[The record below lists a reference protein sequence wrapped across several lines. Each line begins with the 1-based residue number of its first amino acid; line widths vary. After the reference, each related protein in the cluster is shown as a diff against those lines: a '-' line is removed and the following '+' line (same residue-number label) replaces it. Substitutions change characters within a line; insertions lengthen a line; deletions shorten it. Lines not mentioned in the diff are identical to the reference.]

1 MNRVGNKFVSVILA
15 GMVTISAYGT
25 NSVAFAATNDETA
38 FKFPDVYDS
47 QYLKI
52 ESDAIINAKVNALV
66 KTMTQEEKFGLFGGN
81 GTGSNGEAGTLPGV
95 PRLGVPEAK
104 MYDGPAGVLSLYDTT
119 NPPIEQMLAATWDP
133 NMAYSYGKIT
143 GSENKAEGGNVQ
155 LGAQVDIMRMPQF
168 GRAKDQMGE
177 DPYLLSSLSP
187 QLTKGIQDQ
196 NVMTVLKHYAAFAQD
211 ATPATSTNVTV
222 SEQALHQIY
231 LPGFE
236 TAVKSGNAAGV
247 MSSYNMINRTF
258 ASANK
263 YLQLDVLRKMWG
275 FKGFTVTDWGGND
288 GFTLNKGTDIEM
300 PSLNNNSQANAEQK
314 ISSGEITQDTIDSA
328 AKDVL
333 TAYGKAGYLGL
344 VQILED
350 GTARQEVGRTKHI
363 TLPADLEQLA
373 TERTEN
379 TALARKVA
387 EEGAVL
393 LKNNDNV
400 LPLDKDKKVAVIGLG
415 GMHLISGIGGER
427 SYGTIG
433 NMVSPYESL
442 KEKLGDDKVEG
453 QVGIDIVGVPVPA
466 ENLYKDSNSSELGVT
481 RTYGVDASQGSA
493 SDQQGQIKT
502 SGSMTNTKM
511 GDHEIGEFACKDS
524 NIDFSTGTIGGI
536 PNKTYK
542 IDGADAGS
550 ATAFKKGSVYTWST
564 YLQAPEDGDY
574 SLILEGI
581 GGSLAATI
589 DLGNGTTKSL
599 GISSVNQGAQW
610 PADSIVPTETGMSI
624 SPATVTLVKGKR
636 YKVTVQGIASL
647 DQKDLQARFAWI
659 TPSQKT
665 DNYNNALTAAEN
677 ADTSVV
683 FAYRET
689 TQQGNTIADTTCAL
703 DSTQEKLILDVV
715 AKAKAKGHKVVVVL
729 NNSTPVTMERWIDKV
744 DGLLEMYFPG
754 QEGGIA
760 TAEILTGEVNPS
772 GKLAFTI
779 PKKDT
784 DTLITYSQSA
794 FDSQK
799 ITEAG
804 PEKPDSYYE
813 SAMKQFG
820 TKTIEE
826 TKQRL
831 AQMGM
836 DGKIHTSQYNEG
848 IMTGYRWYDYM
859 NIEPQYAFG
868 YGLSYTKFKYS
879 NLKISKNSQKGYDV
893 TFSATNTG
901 SVTGSE
907 TAQLYLGAAQVP
919 DGVQM
924 AKKQLAGYV
933 RVEDLAPSET
943 RTVNITVDNRALCY
957 WNSNSALVSREDGT
971 EDKWTLATGSRSI
984 MVGAASDDVRLNQTV
999 NVTPDMALSGTVD
1012 QTTTPS
1018 ATPVPGTYSSTQSV
1032 KLGCASSDATI
1043 YYTTNGTDPT
1053 TSGNVYSS
1061 PITVSSSQSIKAVAM
1076 RNGMPVSGII
1086 AFNYVINGNSSSGGS
1101 SSGSHSGGSSNGT
1114 TAGTTTTA
1122 ATISGSTITTSDGTT
1137 LVTDTTTDV
1146 RVAGSYTAKLT
1157 SSNGQAPKVVI
1168 GTPGVFEVQISTT
1181 NGKDYF
1187 VKLIPI
1193 GQTGAQAG
1201 VYIDGLK
1208 VFVATVGTSTA
1219 PSVKSDT
1226 TRPFTV
1232 RSGAS
1237 YIIKLMAGSRPTLVV
1252 GSGSAFKVVFVKS
1265 SGNEYFFRIVPT
1277 GKPGAS
1283 TGLYVN
1289 SGKAPITIA
1298 TVA

>member
-1 MNRVGNKFVSVILA
+1 MNTVGKKFVSVILA
-15 GMVTISAYGT
+15 GMITISACNTGT
-25 NSVAFAATNDETA
+25 IVMAATNDESA

-47 QYLKI
+47 QYLKV
-52 ESDAIINAKVNALV
+52 ESEAVINAKVDALI
-66 KTMTQEEKFGLFGGN
+66 KTMTQEEKFGLLGGN

-133 NMAYSYGKIT
+133 KMAYNYGKIT

-187 QLTKGIQDQ
+187 QLTKGMQDQ

-211 ATPATSTNVTV
+211 ATPATSTNVAV
-222 SEQALHQIY
+222 SEQALHEIY

-247 MSSYNMINRTF
+247 MSAYNMVNGTYS
-258 ASANK
+258 SANS

-275 FKGFTVTDWGGND
+275 YKGFTVTDWGGNNE
-288 GFTLNKGTDIEM
+288 FTLNKGTDIEM
-300 PSLNNNSQANAEQK
+300 PNLTNNSQANAEKK

-328 AKDVL
+328 AKHVL
-333 TAYGKAGYLGL
+333 TGYGKAGYLGL
-344 VQILED
+344 VQVLED

-393 LKNNDNV
+393 LKNNDRV
-400 LPLDKDKKVAVIGLG
+400 LPLDQDKKVAVIGLG

-466 ENLYKDSNSSELGVT
+466 ENLYKDSNSTDLGVT
-481 RTYGVDASQGSA
+481 RTYGVSSSQGSS
-493 SDQQGQIKT
+493 SDQQGQIKM
-502 SGSMTNTKM
+502 SGSMADTKM
-511 GDHEIGEFACKDS
+511 GNYAIGTFACKDS
-524 NIDFSTGTIGGI
+524 NIDFNTGTIGGE
-536 PNKTYK
+536 PNKTYLSK
-542 IDGADAGS
+542 NADAGT
-550 ATAFKKGSVYTWST
+550 ATAFTKGSAYTWTT

-599 GISSVNQGAQW
+599 GISGVNQGAQW

-624 SPATVTLVKGKR
+624 SPATVTLAAGKR

-647 DQKDLQARFAWI
+647 DQKDLQVRFAWI
-659 TPSQKT
+659 TPKQKT
-665 DNYNNALTAAEN
+665 DNYNNALTAAGN

-683 FAYRET
+683 FAYRQT

-715 AKAKAKGHKVVVVL
+715 EKAKANGHKVVVVL

-799 ITEAG
+799 IKEAG

-813 SAMKQFG
+813 ASMKMFG

-826 TKQRL
+826 TKARM
-831 AQMGM
+831 AAMGM
-836 DGKIHTSQYNEG
+836 DGSIHTSQYNEG
-848 IMTGYRWYDYM
+848 IMTGYRWYDNM
-859 NIEPQYAFG
+859 NIEPQYDFG

-879 NLKISKNSQKGYDV
+879 NLKVSENSQKGYDV
-893 TFSATNTG
+893 TFNVTNTG

-907 TAQLYLGAAQVP
+907 VAQLYLGAAQVP
-919 DGVQM
+919 NGVQM

-933 RVEDLAPSET
+933 RVEDLKPNET
-943 RTVNITVDNRALCY
+943 RTVSSTIENRSLCY
-957 WNSNSALVSREDGT
+957 WNTNSALVMREDGT
-971 EDKWTLATGSRSI
+971 QDKWTLATGERSLA
-984 MVGAASDDVRLNQTV
+984 VGSASNDETSLMKTI
-999 NVTPDMALSGTVD
+999 NVKSTMALSGTTV
-1012 QTTTPS
+1012 
-1018 ATPVPGTYSSTQSV
+1018 PV
-1032 KLGCASSDATI
+1032 SD
-1043 YYTTNGTDPT
+1043 N
-1053 TSGNVYSS
+1053 SGSD
-1061 PITVSSSQSIKAVAM
+1061 SSSHH
-1076 RNGMPVSGII
+1076 
-1086 AFNYVINGNSSSGGS
+1086 
-1101 SSGSHSGGSSNGT
+1101 HSGGSGNSSTATSTDIGT
-1114 TAGTTTTA
+1114 GASQT
-1122 ATISGSTITTSDGTT
+1122 SSTIITSTGTF
-1137 LVTDTTTDV
+1137 VTDTTTDV
-1146 RVAGSYTAKLT
+1146 RVKGGYTMKLT
-1157 SSNGQAPKVVI
+1157 SNNGKAPKVI
-1168 GTPGVFEVQISTT
+1168 LGTPGVFDVQLVTT

-1193 GQTGAQAG
+1193 GKIGTQTG
-1201 VYIDGLK
+1201 VYLDGIKL
-1208 VFVATVGTSTA
+1208 FAATIETPVSTST
-1219 PSVKSDT
+1219 VKSDT
-1226 TRPFTV
+1226 TRPFKV
-1232 RSGAS
+1232 KKGAS
-1237 YIIKLMAGSRPTLVV
+1237 YVMKLTASSRPTLISGTPSAFRVELV
-1252 GSGSAFKVVFVKS
+1252 KVSGSDYYFK
-1265 SGNEYFFRIVPT
+1265 IIPT
-1277 GKPGAS
+1277 GKTGVS
-1283 TGLYVN
+1283 CGLYVN
-1289 SGKAPITIA
+1289 SGKTPVTVA